1 VLRRTI
7 RTVSALSVLALGLM
21 ACEQPTHEE
30 RVAGLR
36 AKYEASLNGFAV
48 RETPVA
54 MDLETVPGEGEAA
67 TEEALDEVA
76 AEETGAVDVAGEE
89 GEMETGEAME
99 PMMRYDVI
107 LDIVVRHTSNEMLPA
122 ITLDLSH
129 ADVAGVEKEHRRLW
143 VDTSDLAKGD
153 SLQVNETLEDVD
165 YEEGDGFHVEVRRP
179 IPAAERGEYREL
191 ARGGSPE

>member
-1 VLRRTI
+1 MLRRTI

-30 RVAGLR
+30 RVTELR

-67 TEEALDEVA
+67 TDEALDEVA

-179 IPAAERGEYREL
+179 IPPAERGEYREL

>member
-1 VLRRTI
+1 
-7 RTVSALSVLALGLM
+7 M

-30 RVAGLR
+30 RVTELR

-67 TEEALDEVA
+67 TDEALDEVA

-89 GEMETGEAME
+89 GEMEAGEAME

-107 LDIVVRHTSNEMLPA
+107 LDIVVRHTSDEMLPG

-129 ADVAGVEKEHRRLW
+129 ADAAGVEKEHRRLW

-165 YEEGDGFHVEVRRP
+165 YDEGDGFHVEVRRP

-191 ARGGSPE
+191 APGGSPE